1 MAQETIRLAE
11 PADLSK
17 VTGLYRD
24 MLDEEAPPREALEK
38 SWNQIMGS
46 DGTLLFLL
54 EIDGRPASTC
64 MLAII
69 PNLTRG
75 ARPFGVIENVVTA
88 GDLRGRGYGGRIVR
102 HAVETAWQRGC
113 YKVMLLTGRKDEKV
127 YRLYEGAGLRRDI
140 KQAFAAYAE
149 DMSK

>member
-1 MAQETIRLAE
+1 MPQEIIRLAE
-11 PADLSK
+11 TSDLLKIS
-17 VTGLYRD
+17 GLYHD
-24 MLDEEAPPREALEK
+24 ILEEEAPPREALEK
-38 SWNQIMGS
+38 SWNEIAGS
-46 DGTLLFLL
+46 DRTLLFLL
-54 EIDGRPASTC
+54 EVDGRPASTC

-88 GDLRGRGYGGRIVR
+88 MELRGRGYGGRMVR
-102 HAVETAWQRGC
+102 HAVDTAWRRGC

-149 DMSK
+149 DIRK